1 MFAYVAHHMRFRTF
15 LATFAAAALLP
26 SFCFAQSSPEQ
37 LPIRAAN
44 RILEQGT
51 WGPTPTPP
59 TILQE
64 KGLQAWFVEQVRAPI
79 STYLDQPLLGT
90 DGKNNNNLQPVQV
103 AFFQNA
109 LNNPDQLRQ
118 RVAFA
123 LSEIWVVSE
132 TGGVN
137 YAAAFPPLFN
147 IFQNDAFTNYEQ
159 IMKDVTLNPAM
170 GRFLNM
176 VNNDKADPARGTS
189 ANENYGR
196 EIMQLFTLGLTQ
208 LNMDG
213 SPVLDGTGKPVPTY
227 TPNTV
232 TAVSEAFTGW
242 TYPPQPGTVT
252 RGHNPLNYI
261 GAMVPVQANHDTSAK
276 DLFPGFT
283 LPANQSAEQDLDGA
297 IHALFM
303 QPSLP
308 PFISKQLIQHLTTSN
323 PSPAYIQRVASV
335 FANNGSGVRGD
346 MQSVIYAILSDP
358 EARAGDD
365 PWLSPSPG
373 YGHMSEPVLF
383 ILNLL
388 RGLGGAVSSTS
399 TVANAAGSL
408 GQQLF
413 YAPSVFSFFSPQY
426 RTPDGSPAPEFQIYS
441 TQSAASRA
449 NLVNA
454 AIYNGRFDA
463 GTTFNLSSYIA
474 AASQPAALVDLIN
487 TVFFHEAMSDSTR
500 AAISQAMSAVTA
512 PSDKAKAALY
522 IALTSGEYQIIH

>member
-1 MFAYVAHHMRFRTF
+1 MFTYVVPYMRPSTC
-15 LATFAAAALLP
+15 LAALAAVALLP
-26 SFCFAQSSPEQ
+26 GFCAAQNNPWEF
-37 LPIRAAN
+37 PIQTVN

-59 TILQE
+59 IILQE
-64 KGLQAWFVEQVRAPI
+64 KGLPAWFVEQVKAPI
-79 STYLDQPLLGT
+79 STYPDQPMLNADGT
-90 DGKNNNNLQPVQV
+90 NNNNLQPVQV

-109 LNNPDQLRQ
+109 LNGPDQLRQ

-176 VNNDKADPARGTS
+176 VNNDKANPAKGTS

-196 EIMQLFTLGLTQ
+196 EIMQLFTIGLTQ

-213 SPVLDGTGKPVPTY
+213 SPMLDKNGVPVPTY
-227 TPNTV
+227 TPSQV
-232 TAVSEAFTGW
+232 TAISRAFTGW
-242 TYPPQPGTVT
+242 TYPKASGTT
-252 RGHNPLNYI
+252 TGHNATYYI
-261 GAMVPVQANHDTSAK
+261 GPMVPVQANHDTGEK

-283 LPANQSAEQDLDGA
+283 LPAAQTAQQDLSGA

-308 PFISKQLIQHLTTSN
+308 PFISKQLIQHLTTSD

-335 FANNGSGVRGD
+335 FVDNSSGVRGD

-358 EARAGDD
+358 EARAGDN
-365 PWLSPSPG
+365 PSLSPSPG
-373 YGHMSEPVLF
+373 YGHMREPILF

-388 RGLGGAVSSTS
+388 RGLGGNVASTS
-399 TVANAAGSL
+399 TVASSAASL

-413 YAPSVFSFFSPQY
+413 YAPSVFSFFSPEY
-426 RTPDGSPAPEFQIYS
+426 RTPDGSLAPEFQIYS
-441 TQSAASRA
+441 TQSASSRA
-449 NLVNA
+449 NLVNSA
-454 AIYNGRFDA
+454 VYSGHLDA
-463 GTTFNLSSYIA
+463 GATFNLLSYTT
-474 AASQPAALVDLIN
+474 AASNPASLVDLIN
-487 TVFFHEAMSDSTR
+487 TVFFHAAMSDSVK
-500 AAISQAMSAVTA
+500 AAIYQAMNAVTA

>member
-1 MFAYVAHHMRFRTF
+1 MFVSVAHHMRPSTF
-15 LATFAAAALLP
+15 LATFAVIALLP
-26 SFCFAQSSPEQ
+26 PFCFAQDHPWELSN
-37 LPIRAAN
+37 RTVN

-51 WGPTPTPP
+51 WGPTLTPP
-59 TILQE
+59 ATLQK
-64 KGLQAWFVEQVRAPI
+64 KGLQAWFIEQVGAPI
-79 STYLDQPLLGT
+79 STYPDQPLLNADGT
-90 DGKNNNNLQPVQV
+90 NNNNLQPVQV
-103 AFFQNA
+103 ALFQNA
-109 LNNPDQLRQ
+109 LNGQDQLRQ

-132 TGGVN
+132 SGGVN

-147 IFQNDAFTNYEQ
+147 IFQNDAFANYEQ

-176 VNNDKADPARGTS
+176 VNNDKGNPAKGTS

-208 LNMDG
+208 LKMDG
-213 SPVLDGTGKPVPTY
+213 SPVLDSNGNPAPTY
-227 TPNTV
+227 TPSTV
-232 TAVSEAFTGW
+232 TAVSKAFTGW

-252 RGHNPLNYI
+252 KGHNPINYI
-261 GAMVPVQANHDTSAK
+261 GAMAPVESNHDTSAK

-283 LPANQSAEQDLDGA
+283 LPAGQTAEQDLDGA

-308 PFISKQLIQHLTTSN
+308 PFVSKQLIQHLTTSD
-323 PSPAYIQRVASV
+323 PSPGYIQRVASV
-335 FANNGSGVRGD
+335 FVDNGSGVRGD

-358 EARAGDD
+358 EARAGDN
-365 PWLSPSPG
+365 PWLPVSSG
-373 YGHMSEPVLF
+373 YGHMREPVLF

-388 RGLGGAVSSTS
+388 RGLGGAVSSAS
-399 TVANAAGSL
+399 TVANSASLL

-413 YAPSVFSFFSPQY
+413 YAPSVFSFFSPEY
-426 RTPDGSPAPEFQIYS
+426 RTPDGSLAPEFQLYS

-449 NLVNA
+449 NLVNS
-454 AIYNGRFDA
+454 AIYSGRFDA
-463 GTTFNLSSYIA
+463 GTTFNLSSYIT
-474 AASQPAALVDLIN
+474 AASQPASLVDLIN

-500 AAISQAMSAVTA
+500 AAINQAMNAVTA